1 MKRLTVVC
9 IECSEDHGLDLRSY
23 RCRRC
28 SGPLEVRVEA
38 ERAFSLSSLS
48 GRVQSI
54 WRYAELLPDLGSP
67 VTLGEGMTRL
77 VRCDRLAKAVG
88 VRELYVKLEGTNPT
102 GSFKDRGISVGV
114 TVALRAGASRVVC
127 ASTGNTAASL
137 AAYAARAGL
146 ECAVL
151 VPKGKVASGKLFQAR
166 LFGAVV
172 CEVSG
177 TFDDALRT
185 ALSEAESIG
194 AYVLNSVNPWRLEGQ
209 KTTAFELWEQ
219 TSGDTSFDVVVPVGN
234 AGNISAIWKGFEE
247 LHLHGLVSE
256 LPRMIGVQSSGAA
269 PLARMMRLGL
279 EEPAWVD
286 DPQTVASAI
295 RIGRPVNWKRAV
307 RAVRRSSGSI
317 YEVDDAEIL
326 EAMRLMATTEGVA
339 TEPAGAA
346 PVALLK
352 SKVESGEL
360 PRDVAYVCIATGHH
374 LKDPNPAFI
383 AWNETVPVEEYLARA
398 RDQRSRLEGISSSR
412 TLEL

>member
-1 MKRLTVVC
+1 MRRLSVIC
-9 IECSEDHGLDLRSY
+9 IECSEDHGLEMRSY
-23 RCRRC
+23 RCRC
-28 SGPLEVRVEA
+28 CGGPLEVRVETDQV
-38 ERAFSLSSLS
+38 FSLNSLS

-54 WRYAELLPDLGSP
+54 WRYEELLPDLGNP

-77 VRCDRLAKAVG
+77 VRCERLAKLIG
-88 VRELYVKLEGTNPT
+88 VRNLYVKLEGTNPT

-114 TVALRAGASRVVC
+114 TVALRAGADKVVC

-151 VPKGKVASGKLFQAR
+151 IPKGKVASGKLFQAR

-185 ALSEAESIG
+185 ALREAESIG

-209 KTTAFELWEQ
+209 KTAAFELWEQ
-219 TSGDTSFDVVVPVGN
+219 MSGDTSFDVVVPVGN

-247 LHLHGLVSE
+247 LSRHGLIDD
-256 LPRMIGVQSSGAA
+256 LPRMIGAQSSGAA

-279 EEPAWVD
+279 DEPSWVD
-286 DPQTVASAI
+286 DPQTIASAI
-295 RIGRPVNWKRAV
+295 RIGRPVNWKRAI
-307 RAVRRSSGSI
+307 RAVRRSGGMI
-317 YEVDDAEIL
+317 YDVEDSEIL
-326 EAMRLMATTEGVA
+326 EAMRLMATSEGIA

-346 PVALLK
+346 PIALLK
-352 SKVESGEL
+352 SKIQSGEL
-360 PRDVAYVCIATGHH
+360 PRDLTYVCIATGHH
-374 LKDPNPAFI
+374 LKDPSSALVS
-383 AWNETVPVEEYLARA
+383 WNEPVPVEDYLTRA
-398 RDQRSRLEGISSSR
+398 GLQRTRFRE
-412 TLEL
+412 